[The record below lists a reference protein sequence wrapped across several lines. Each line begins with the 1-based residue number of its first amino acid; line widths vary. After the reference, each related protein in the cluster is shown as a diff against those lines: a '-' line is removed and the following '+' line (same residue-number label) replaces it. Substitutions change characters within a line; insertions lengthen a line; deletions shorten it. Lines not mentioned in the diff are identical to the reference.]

1 MQKRLIALLVL
12 MLIGAGSA
20 GAQTAR
26 PRNTVRPTI
35 SGAAKQGEVL
45 TADPGTW
52 SGTQPIAFTY
62 QWRRCDTN
70 GANCANIIGA
80 TSKTYTLTSVDVGNR
95 LRVRVRAANSAG
107 ATNATSLPTAVVAAK
122 APKSLALDTSQSVV
136 AYGGSVTIT
145 EHRVPSL
152 GGLQVRAL
160 TTVQTAADGSFSVDV
175 RPLIHTIY
183 KASTGQTGSNAV
195 SVQVR
200 PRLSLARIGLHRF
213 VARVVAARSFVGRYG
228 ILQRWSARTQHW
240 TSVRRVFFT
249 RAFAPSPNGAAQ
261 KSNLPSVGLRRRTV
275 FEDKLLVAVD
285 SRVCGFF
292 PAGPPHPH
300 PLGKT
305 RRHLPRHAP
314 PRLRADHLANNR
326 MGTPTGIGS

>member
-12 MLIGAGSA
+12 MLVGAGSA
-20 GAQTAR
+20 AAATTR
-26 PRNTVRPTI
+26 PQNTVLPTI

-52 SGTQPIAFTY
+52 TGTQPIAFTY

-107 ATNATSLPTAVVAAK
+107 ATTATSLPTAVVAAK

-136 AYGGSVTIT
+136 AYGGSVTLTGSLANGQAGESVTIT
-145 EHRVPSL
+145 EHRVPSID
-152 GGLQVRAL
+152 GLQAQAVM
-160 TTVQTAADGSFSVDV
+160 TVQTAADGSFNVDV

-200 PRLSLARIGLHRF
+200 PRLSLARMGVHRF

-228 ILQRWSARTQHW
+228 MLQRWSARTQHW

-249 RAFAPSPNGAAQ
+249 RAFTTVSPTVVSRAAFRVRLGGARIRVLIPRSQTAPGYLMAF
-261 KSNLPSVGLRRRTV
+261 SNL
-275 FEDKLLVAVD
+275 A
-285 SRVCGFF
+285 
-292 PAGPPHPH
+292 
-300 PLGKT
+300 
-305 RRHLPRHAP
+305 
-314 PRLRADHLANNR
+314 RA
-326 MGTPTGIGS
+326 

>member
-12 MLIGAGSA
+12 MLVSAGSA
-20 GAQTAR
+20 AAATAR
-26 PRNTVRPTI
+26 PQNTVLPTI

-52 SGTQPIAFTY
+52 TGTQPIAFTY

-107 ATNATSLPTAVVAAK
+107 ATTATSLPTAVVAAK

-136 AYGGSVTIT
+136 AYGGSVTLTGSLANGQAGESVTIT
-145 EHRVPSL
+145 EHRVPSID
-152 GGLQVRAL
+152 GLQAQAVM
-160 TTVQTAADGSFSVDV
+160 TVQTAADGSFNVDV

-200 PRLSLARIGLHRF
+200 PRLSLARMGVHRF

-228 ILQRWSARTQHW
+228 VLQRWSVRTQHW

-249 RAFAPSPNGAAQ
+249 RAFTTVSPTVVSRAAFRVRLGGARIRVLIPRSQTAPGYLMAF
-261 KSNLPSVGLRRRTV
+261 SNL
-275 FEDKLLVAVD
+275 A
-285 SRVCGFF
+285 
-292 PAGPPHPH
+292 
-300 PLGKT
+300 
-305 RRHLPRHAP
+305 
-314 PRLRADHLANNR
+314 RA
-326 MGTPTGIGS
+326 